1 MDMDGLMI
9 FVVDDDRDVGEV
21 SASLLSAFG
30 WKTRTF
36 RDARDCLAAA
46 LDQPPACIL
55 SDLDMPFM
63 DGIRLMEALSA
74 AGIKVPV
81 VVMTGLSR
89 HSPGWAQAADLASG
103 MVAKPYGEADL
114 YRSISRAVGASPDP
128 GVVR

>member
-55 SDLDMPFM
+55 SDLQMPRM
-63 DGIRLMEALSA
+63 DGNALMEALRA
-74 AGIKVPV
+74 TGVNVPV
-81 VVMTGLSR
+81 VVMTGASKG
-89 HSPGWAQAADLASG
+89 SDAAVRASSW
-103 MVAKPYGEADL
+103 PTRY
-114 YRSISRAVGASPDP
+114 
-128 GVVR
+128 